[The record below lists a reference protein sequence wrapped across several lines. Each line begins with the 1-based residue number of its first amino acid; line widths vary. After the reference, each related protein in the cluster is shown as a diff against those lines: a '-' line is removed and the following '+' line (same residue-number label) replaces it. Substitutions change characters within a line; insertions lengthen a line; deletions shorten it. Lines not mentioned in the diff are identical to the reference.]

1 MNIDLGSLW
10 TAAGVL
16 IGFQVT
22 AFIWRM
28 SREAEEG
35 EKKRVTW
42 LPPADMVNLLSL
54 VVTTI
59 GIFIVPTLGFGS
71 VASVKEAFG
80 LSVLLLTGYP
90 FAVAGHYDL
99 FNRSTGRSLPTYLPG
114 ENRGRCID
122 CRHCHLSDL
131 GGCGVMPPH
140 HRPSLRELEGPVI
153 GPAVIGC
160 QPCLAPCPEEGRLK
174 GAVELRKRLQ
184 AGPHPARR

>member
-35 EKKRVTW
+35 ERTRVTW

-59 GIFIVPTLGFGS
+59 GIFIVPTLGLGS
-71 VASVKEAFG
+71 MASAKEAFG

-99 FNRSTGRSLPTYLPG
+99 FNRSTERSFAYFTYQ
-114 ENRGRCID
+114 EKI
-122 CRHCHLSDL
+122 
-131 GGCGVMPPH
+131 
-140 HRPSLRELEGPVI
+140 VI
-153 GPAVIGC
+153 GVLIFATIIYLIWAVG
-160 QPCLAPCPEEGRLK
+160 
-174 GAVELRKRLQ
+174 V
-184 AGPHPARR
+184 